1 MVGKSQLP
9 LPHLANCKLCN
20 KKNKKQEVEQSW
32 QQIHLFR
39 KSWQASILD
48 HDEFWWHVPTEKKKE
63 EFVNY
68 SKLLSPKKAKPR
80 VTQTAVSRK
89 SSPKKVEPQKL
100 VVDFYSMAVL
110 YIGDNRFQLPHPRIS
125 LSHSSLFSRRAKVL
139 SACCGW
145 LVWHLGC
152 VSVTFAL
159 MIFTLGLMEW
169 LESKVVRR
177 VQVQFRECN

>member
-1 MVGKSQLP
+1 MATNSLVSKI
-9 LPHLANCKLCN
+9 LASFHSGPRRVLVARSNG
-20 KKNKKQEVEQSW
+20 Q
-32 QQIHLFR
+32 
-39 KSWQASILD
+39 
-48 HDEFWWHVPTEKKKE
+48 KKE

-80 VTQTAVSRK
+80 VTQTVSRK

-125 LSHSSLFSRRAKVL
+125 LSLSSLFSRRAKVL

-169 LESKVVRR
+169 LESKVVRH
-177 VQVQFRECN
+177 VQVQFRECNSASLMNILFKSVI